1 MDRERNNPDENTY
14 LPNKFPEIWEDTQK
28 MFNKEIKSI
37 EELNKTFFKGNSKLF
52 EELEKSFPEDGEK
65 FLKVYKNISKLVL
78 DMKDIFPDGEIE
90 ILKSK
95 TTDKIILTRK
105 EVALIFVLG
114 FFDIFGLNVEKL
126 NISYHYNFFNVTNS
140 SSGPSFAKGRSFIN
154 YMTVIGKWLEEN
166 NPILNEKI
174 TYLREN
180 KQVDFQKFE
189 NIQKLC
195 DIEIIEQGSMFN
207 TEAKFCID
215 FANKYIGGGAL
226 SGGCV
231 QEEILFAV
239 EPEAIV
245 SMFLMEVM
253 DDNDAIRI
261 DNLIQYSNYS
271 GYAFSFKY
279 KESAIKDEQ
288 KILRH
293 NLIAIDAVDIMSKGG
308 LDLDSV
314 MRDLIK
320 AYVGFNLINFD
331 DKDVAKM
338 EKTISTGNWGCG
350 AFGGDYELKFIQQW
364 LAATY
369 AGIEKLYYYTFGRK
383 EMDNAVKN
391 LEEMKSLN
399 ADDLYKA
406 ITNTK
411 LVRGEVL
418 DIILN
423 AIKNNKKNNGK
434 GKGKGKKN
442 KKCNII

>member
-1 MDRERNNPDENTY
+1 MEIVKSY
-14 LPNKFPEIWEDTQK
+14 LPNKFPEIWENTKK
-28 MFNKEIKSI
+28 MFNIEIKSMN
-37 EELNKTFFKGNSKLF
+37 ELNKLFYRGKAKFF
-52 EELEKSFPEDGEK
+52 EELEKSFPEDGKK
-65 FLKVYKNISKLVL
+65 FLKVYNNISKLIL
-78 DMKDIFPDGEIE
+78 DMDKFFPNGEIE
-90 ILKSK
+90 ILKSN
-95 TTDKIILTRK
+95 TTNKIILTRLQ
-105 EVALIFVLG
+105 VALLFILG
-114 FFDIFGLNVEKL
+114 FFDIFQPYIKIM
-126 NISYHYNFFNVTNS
+126 NINRGYDFEPVFDPNY
-140 SSGPSFAKGRSFIN
+140 GPSFAKGRSFIN

-180 KQVDFQKFE
+180 KQVDIENFK

-279 KESAIKDEQ
+279 EESAIKDEQ
-288 KILRH
+288 NLIRH
-293 NLIAIDAVDIMSKGG
+293 NIIAIDAVCSYSGG
-308 LDLDSV
+308 VDKESIK
-314 MRDLIK
+314 RDLIK

-338 EKTISTGNWGCG
+338 PKTISSGNWGCG

-369 AGIEKLYYYTFGRK
+369 AGVEKLYYYTFGRN
-383 EMDNAVKN
+383 EMNKIVKYK
-391 LEEMKSLN
+391 EEMKSLN
-399 ADDLYKA
+399 ADDLLKTMMSAKLYK
-406 ITNTK
+406 
-411 LVRGEVL
+411 GYVL
-418 DIILN
+418 NIILN
-423 AIKNNKKNNGK
+423 GIKNNNNYKETGV
-434 GKGKGKKN
+434 N
-442 KKCNII
+442 CTCNTH

>member
-1 MDRERNNPDENTY
+1 MEIVKSY
-14 LPNKFPEIWEDTQK
+14 LPNKFPEIWENTKK
-28 MFNKEIKSI
+28 MFSIEIKSMN
-37 EELNKTFFKGNSKLF
+37 ELNKLFYRGKAKFF
-52 EELEKSFPEDGEK
+52 EELEKSFPEDGKK
-65 FLKVYKNISKLVL
+65 FLKVYNNISKLVL
-78 DMKDIFPDGEIE
+78 DMDKFFPNGEIE
-90 ILKSK
+90 ILKSN
-95 TTDKIILTRK
+95 TTNKIILTRLQ
-105 EVALIFVLG
+105 VALLFILG
-114 FFDIFGLNVEKL
+114 FFDIFQPYIKIM
-126 NISYHYNFFNVTNS
+126 NINREYDFEPVFDPKY
-140 SSGPSFAKGRSFIN
+140 GPGFAKGRSFIN

-180 KQVDFQKFE
+180 KQVDIENFK

-279 KESAIKDEQ
+279 EESAIKDEQ
-288 KILRH
+288 NLIRH
-293 NLIAIDAVDIMSKGG
+293 NIIAIDAVCSYSGG
-308 LDLDSV
+308 VDKESIK
-314 MRDLIK
+314 RDLIK

-338 EKTISTGNWGCG
+338 PKIISSGNWGCG
-350 AFGGDYELKFIQQW
+350 VFGGDYELKFIQQW

-369 AGIEKLYYYTFGRK
+369 AGVEKLYYYTFGRN
-383 EMDNAVKN
+383 EMNKIVKYK
-391 LEEMKSLN
+391 EEMKSLN
-399 ADDLYKA
+399 ADDLLKTMMSAKLYK
-406 ITNTK
+406 
-411 LVRGEVL
+411 GYVL
-418 DIILN
+418 NIILN
-423 AIKNNKKNNGK
+423 GIKNNNNYKETGV
-434 GKGKGKKN
+434 N
-442 KKCNII
+442 CTCYTH

>member
-1 MDRERNNPDENTY
+1 MEDHPIDKSY
-14 LPNKFPEIWEDTQK
+14 LPNKFPEIWENTKK
-28 MFNKEIKSI
+28 MFNIEIKSMN
-37 EELNKTFFKGNSKLF
+37 ELNNLFYRGKAKFF
-52 EELEKSFPEDGEK
+52 EELEKSFPEDGKK
-65 FLKVYKNISKLVL
+65 FLKVYNNISKLIL
-78 DMKDIFPDGEIE
+78 DMDNFFPNGEIE
-90 ILKSK
+90 ILKSN
-95 TTDKIILTRK
+95 TTNKIILTRLQ
-105 EVALIFVLG
+105 VALLFILG
-114 FFDIFGLNVEKL
+114 FFDIFQPYIKIM
-126 NISYHYNFFNVTNS
+126 NINREYDFEPVFDPNY
-140 SSGPSFAKGRSFIN
+140 GPSFAKGRSFIN

-180 KQVDFQKFE
+180 KQVDIENFK

-215 FANKYIGGGAL
+215 FANQYIGGGAL

-279 KESAIKDEQ
+279 EESAIKDEQ
-288 KILRH
+288 NLIRH
-293 NLIAIDAVDIMSKGG
+293 NIIAIDAVELFNSGG
-308 LDLDSV
+308 VDQDSV

-338 EKTISTGNWGCG
+338 PKTISSGNWGCG

-369 AGIEKLYYYTFGRK
+369 AGVEKLYYYTFGRN
-383 EMDNAVKN
+383 EMNKIVKYK
-391 LEEMKSLN
+391 EEMKSLN
-399 ADDLYKA
+399 ADDLLKTMMSAKLYK
-406 ITNTK
+406 
-411 LVRGEVL
+411 GYVL
-418 DIILN
+418 NIILN
-423 AIKNNKKNNGK
+423 GIKNNNNYKETGV
-434 GKGKGKKN
+434 N
-442 KKCNII
+442 CTCNTH

>member
-1 MDRERNNPDENTY
+1 MEDHPIDKSY
-14 LPNKFPEIWEDTQK
+14 LPNKFPEIWENTKK
-28 MFNKEIKSI
+28 MFNIEIKSMN
-37 EELNKTFFKGNSKLF
+37 ELNNLFYRGKAKFF
-52 EELEKSFPEDGEK
+52 EELEKSFPEDGKK
-65 FLKVYKNISKLVL
+65 FLKVYNNISKLIL
-78 DMKDIFPDGEIE
+78 DMDNFFPNGEIE
-90 ILKSK
+90 ILKSN
-95 TTDKIILTRK
+95 TTNKIILTRLQ
-105 EVALIFVLG
+105 VALLFILG
-114 FFDIFGLNVEKL
+114 FFDIFQPYIKIM
-126 NISYHYNFFNVTNS
+126 NINRGYDFEPVFDPKY
-140 SSGPSFAKGRSFIN
+140 GPSFAKGRSFIN

-180 KQVDFQKFE
+180 KQVDIENFK

-195 DIEIIEQGSMFN
+195 DIQIIEQGSMFN

-279 KESAIKDEQ
+279 EESAIKDEQ
-288 KILRH
+288 NLIRH
-293 NLIAIDAVDIMSKGG
+293 NIIAIDAVCSYSGG
-308 LDLDSV
+308 VDKESIK
-314 MRDLIK
+314 RDLIK

-338 EKTISTGNWGCG
+338 PKTISSGNWGCG

-369 AGIEKLYYYTFGRK
+369 AGVEKLYYYTFGRN
-383 EMDNAVKN
+383 EMNKIVKYK
-391 LEEMKSLN
+391 EEMKSLN
-399 ADDLYKA
+399 ADDLLKTMMSAKLYK
-406 ITNTK
+406 
-411 LVRGEVL
+411 GYVL
-418 DIILN
+418 NIILN
-423 AIKNNKKNNGK
+423 GIKNNNNYKETGV
-434 GKGKGKKN
+434 N
-442 KKCNII
+442 CTCNTH

>member
-1 MDRERNNPDENTY
+1 MEDHPIVKSY
-14 LPNKFPEIWEDTQK
+14 LPNKFPEIWENTKK
-28 MFNKEIKSI
+28 MFNIEIKSI
-37 EELNKTFFKGNSKLF
+37 NELNNLFYRGKAKFF
-52 EELEKSFPEDGEK
+52 EELEKSFPEDGKK
-65 FLKVYKNISKLVL
+65 FLKVYNNISKLVL
-78 DMKDIFPDGEIE
+78 DIDKFFPNGEIE
-90 ILKSK
+90 ILKTS
-95 TTDKIILTRK
+95 TTNKIILTRLQ
-105 EVALIFVLG
+105 VALLFILG
-114 FFDIFGLNVEKL
+114 FFDIFQPYIKIM
-126 NISYHYNFFNVTNS
+126 NINRGYDFEPVFDPNY
-140 SSGPSFAKGRSFIN
+140 GPSFAKGRSFIN

-180 KQVDFQKFE
+180 KQVDIENFK

-195 DIEIIEQGSMFN
+195 DIQIIEQGSMFN

-245 SMFLMEVM
+245 SMLLMEVM

-279 KESAIKDEQ
+279 EESAIKDEQ
-288 KILRH
+288 NLIRH
-293 NLIAIDAVDIMSKGG
+293 NIIAIDAVELFNSGG
-308 LDLDSV
+308 VDQDSV

-338 EKTISTGNWGCG
+338 TKTISSGNWGCG

-369 AGIEKLYYYTFGRK
+369 AGVEKLYYYTFGEN
-383 EMDNAVKN
+383 EMNTIVKYK
-391 LEEMKSLN
+391 EEMKSLN
-399 ADDLYKA
+399 ADDLLKTMMSAKLYK
-406 ITNTK
+406 
-411 LVRGEVL
+411 GYVL
-418 DIILN
+418 NIILN
-423 AIKNNKKNNGK
+423 GIKNNNNYKETGV
-434 GKGKGKKN
+434 N
-442 KKCNII
+442 CTCNTH

>member
-1 MDRERNNPDENTY
+1 MEDHPIDKSY
-14 LPNKFPEIWEDTQK
+14 LPNKFPEIWENTKK
-28 MFNKEIKSI
+28 MFNIEIKSMN
-37 EELNKTFFKGNSKLF
+37 ELNNLFYRGKAKFF
-52 EELEKSFPEDGEK
+52 EELEKSFPEDGKK
-65 FLKVYKNISKLVL
+65 FLKVYNNISKLVL
-78 DMKDIFPDGEIE
+78 DMDKFFPNGEIE
-90 ILKSK
+90 ILKSN
-95 TTDKIILTRK
+95 TTNKIILTRLQ
-105 EVALIFVLG
+105 VALLFILG
-114 FFDIFGLNVEKL
+114 FFDIFQPYIKIM
-126 NISYHYNFFNVTNS
+126 NINREYDFEPVFDPNY
-140 SSGPSFAKGRSFIN
+140 GPSFAKGRSFIN

-180 KQVDFQKFE
+180 KQVDIENFK

-195 DIEIIEQGSMFN
+195 DIQIIEQGSMFN

-279 KESAIKDEQ
+279 EESAIKDEQ
-288 KILRH
+288 NLIRH
-293 NLIAIDAVDIMSKGG
+293 NIIAIDAVCSYSGG
-308 LDLDSV
+308 VDKESIK
-314 MRDLIK
+314 RDLIK

-338 EKTISTGNWGCG
+338 PKTISSGNWGCG

-369 AGIEKLYYYTFGRK
+369 AGVEKLYYYTFGRN
-383 EMDNAVKN
+383 EMNKIVKYK
-391 LEEMKSLN
+391 EEMKSLN
-399 ADDLYKA
+399 ADDLLKTMMSAKLYK
-406 ITNTK
+406 
-411 LVRGEVL
+411 GYVL
-418 DIILN
+418 NIILN
-423 AIKNNKKNNGK
+423 GIKNNNNYKETGV
-434 GKGKGKKN
+434 N
-442 KKCNII
+442 CACNTH

>member
-1 MDRERNNPDENTY
+1 
-14 LPNKFPEIWEDTQK
+14 
-28 MFNKEIKSI
+28 MFNIEIKSI
-37 EELNKTFFKGNSKLF
+37 NELNNLFYRGKAKFF
-52 EELEKSFPEDGEK
+52 EELEKSFPEDGKK
-65 FLKVYKNISKLVL
+65 FLKVYNNISKLIL
-78 DMKDIFPDGEIE
+78 DMDNFFPNGEIE
-90 ILKSK
+90 ILKTS
-95 TTDKIILTRK
+95 TTNKIILTRLQ
-105 EVALIFVLG
+105 VALLFILG
-114 FFDIFGLNVEKL
+114 FFDIFQPYIKIM
-126 NISYHYNFFNVTNS
+126 NINRGYDFEPVFDPNY
-140 SSGPSFAKGRSFIN
+140 GPSFAKGRSFIN

-180 KQVDFQKFE
+180 KQVDIENFK

-279 KESAIKDEQ
+279 EESAIKDEQ
-288 KILRH
+288 NLIRH
-293 NLIAIDAVDIMSKGG
+293 NIIAIDAVCSYSGG
-308 LDLDSV
+308 VDKERIK
-314 MRDLIK
+314 RDLIK

-338 EKTISTGNWGCG
+338 PKTISSGNWGCG

-369 AGIEKLYYYTFGRK
+369 AGVEKLYYYTFGEN
-383 EMDNAVKN
+383 EMNTIVKYK
-391 LEEMKSLN
+391 EEMKSLN
-399 ADDLYKA
+399 ADDLLKTMMSAKLYK
-406 ITNTK
+406 
-411 LVRGEVL
+411 GYVL
-418 DIILN
+418 NIILN
-423 AIKNNKKNNGK
+423 GIKNNNNYKETGV
-434 GKGKGKKN
+434 N
-442 KKCNII
+442 CTCNTH

>member
-126 NISYHYNFFNVTNS
+126 NISINYNFFDVTDS
-140 SSGPSFAKGRSFIN
+140 SDGPVFAKGRSFIN

-180 KQVDFQKFE
+180 KQVDFQNFE

-195 DIEIIEQGSMFN
+195 DIQIIEQGSMFN

-279 KESAIKDEQ
+279 EESAIKDEQ
-288 KILRH
+288 NLIRH
-293 NLIAIDAVDIMSKGG
+293 NIIAIDAVCSYSGG
-308 LDLDSV
+308 VDKESIK
-314 MRDLIK
+314 RDLIK

-338 EKTISTGNWGCG
+338 PKTISSGNWGCG

-369 AGIEKLYYYTFGRK
+369 AGVEKLYYYTFGEN
-383 EMDNAVKN
+383 EMNTIVKYK
-391 LEEMKSLN
+391 EEMKSLN
-399 ADDLYKA
+399 ADDLLNTMMSAKLYK
-406 ITNTK
+406 
-411 LVRGEVL
+411 GYVL
-418 DIILN
+418 NIILN
-423 AIKNNKKNNGK
+423 GIKNNNNYKETGV
-434 GKGKGKKN
+434 N
-442 KKCNII
+442 CTCNTH

>member
-1 MDRERNNPDENTY
+1 MEDHPIVKSY
-14 LPNKFPEIWEDTQK
+14 LPNKFPEIWENTKK
-28 MFNKEIKSI
+28 MFSIEIKSI
-37 EELNKTFFKGNSKLF
+37 NELNNLFYRGKAKFF
-52 EELEKSFPEDGEK
+52 EELEKSFPEDGKK
-65 FLKVYKNISKLVL
+65 FLKVYNNISKLIL
-78 DMKDIFPDGEIE
+78 DMDNFFPNGEIE
-90 ILKSK
+90 ILKSN
-95 TTDKIILTRK
+95 TTNKIILTRLQ
-105 EVALIFVLG
+105 VALLFILG
-114 FFDIFGLNVEKL
+114 FFDIFQPYIKIM
-126 NISYHYNFFNVTNS
+126 NINRRYDFEPVLDSKY
-140 SSGPSFAKGRSFIN
+140 GPGFAKGRSFIN

-180 KQVDFQKFE
+180 KQVDIENFK

-245 SMFLMEVM
+245 SMLLMEVM

-279 KESAIKDEQ
+279 EESAIKDEQ
-288 KILRH
+288 NLIRH
-293 NLIAIDAVDIMSKGG
+293 NIIAIDAVCSYSGG
-308 LDLDSV
+308 VDKESIK
-314 MRDLIK
+314 RDLIK

-338 EKTISTGNWGCG
+338 PKTISSGNWGCG

-369 AGIEKLYYYTFGRK
+369 AGVEKLYYYTFGRN
-383 EMDNAVKN
+383 EMNKIVKYK
-391 LEEMKSLN
+391 EEMKSLN
-399 ADDLYKA
+399 ADDLLKTMMSAKLYK
-406 ITNTK
+406 
-411 LVRGEVL
+411 GYVL
-418 DIILN
+418 NIILN
-423 AIKNNKKNNGK
+423 GIKNNNNYKETGV
-434 GKGKGKKN
+434 N
-442 KKCNII
+442 CTCNTH

>member
-1 MDRERNNPDENTY
+1 MEDHPIVKSY
-14 LPNKFPEIWEDTQK
+14 LPNKFPEIWENTKK
-28 MFNKEIKSI
+28 MFSIEIKSI
-37 EELNKTFFKGNSKLF
+37 NELNNLFYRGKAKFF
-52 EELEKSFPEDGEK
+52 EELEKSFPEDGKK
-65 FLKVYKNISKLVL
+65 FLKVYNNISKLVL
-78 DMKDIFPDGEIE
+78 DMDKFFPNGEIE
-90 ILKSK
+90 ILKSN
-95 TTDKIILTRK
+95 TTNKIILTRLQ
-105 EVALIFVLG
+105 VALLFILG
-114 FFDIFGLNVEKL
+114 FFDIFQTYIKIM
-126 NISYHYNFFNVTNS
+126 NINIEYDFVPVFDSKY
-140 SSGPSFAKGRSFIN
+140 GPGFAKGRSFIN

-166 NPILNEKI
+166 NPILNENI

-180 KQVDFQKFE
+180 KQVDIENFK

-245 SMFLMEVM
+245 SMLLMEVM

-279 KESAIKDEQ
+279 EESAIKDEQ
-288 KILRH
+288 NLIRH
-293 NLIAIDAVDIMSKGG
+293 NIIAIDAVCSYSGG
-308 LDLDSV
+308 VDKESIK
-314 MRDLIK
+314 RDLIK

-338 EKTISTGNWGCG
+338 PKTISSGNWGCG
-350 AFGGDYELKFIQQW
+350 AFGGDFELKFIQQW

-369 AGIEKLYYYTFGRK
+369 AGVEKLYYYTFGEN
-383 EMDNAVKN
+383 EMNTIVKYK
-391 LEEMKSLN
+391 EEMKSLN
-399 ADDLYKA
+399 ADDLLKTMMSAKLYK
-406 ITNTK
+406 
-411 LVRGEVL
+411 GYVL
-418 DIILN
+418 NIILN
-423 AIKNNKKNNGK
+423 GIKNNNNFKETGV
-434 GKGKGKKN
+434 N
-442 KKCNII
+442 CTCNTH

>member
-1 MDRERNNPDENTY
+1 MEDHPIDKSY
-14 LPNKFPEIWEDTQK
+14 LPNKFPEIWENTKK
-28 MFNKEIKSI
+28 MFNIEIKSMN
-37 EELNKTFFKGNSKLF
+37 ELNNLFYRGKAKFF
-52 EELEKSFPEDGEK
+52 EELEKSFPEDGKK
-65 FLKVYKNISKLVL
+65 FLKVYNNISKLIL
-78 DMKDIFPDGEIE
+78 DMDNFFPNGEIE
-90 ILKSK
+90 ILKTS
-95 TTDKIILTRK
+95 TTNKIILTRLQ
-105 EVALIFVLG
+105 VALLFILG
-114 FFDIFGLNVEKL
+114 FFDIFQPYIKIM
-126 NISYHYNFFNVTNS
+126 NINREYDFEPVFDPNY
-140 SSGPSFAKGRSFIN
+140 GPSFAKGRSFIN

-180 KQVDFQKFE
+180 KQVDIKNFE

-279 KESAIKDEQ
+279 EESAIKDEQ
-288 KILRH
+288 NLIRH
-293 NLIAIDAVDIMSKGG
+293 NIIAIDAVCSYSGG
-308 LDLDSV
+308 VDKESIK
-314 MRDLIK
+314 RDLIK

-338 EKTISTGNWGCG
+338 PKTISSGNWGCG

-369 AGIEKLYYYTFGRK
+369 AGVEKLYYYTFGRN
-383 EMDNAVKN
+383 EMNKIVKYK
-391 LEEMKSLN
+391 EEMKSLN
-399 ADDLYKA
+399 ADDLLKTMMSAKLYK
-406 ITNTK
+406 
-411 LVRGEVL
+411 GYVL
-418 DIILN
+418 NIILN
-423 AIKNNKKNNGK
+423 GIKNNNNYKETGV
-434 GKGKGKKN
+434 N
-442 KKCNII
+442 CTCNTH